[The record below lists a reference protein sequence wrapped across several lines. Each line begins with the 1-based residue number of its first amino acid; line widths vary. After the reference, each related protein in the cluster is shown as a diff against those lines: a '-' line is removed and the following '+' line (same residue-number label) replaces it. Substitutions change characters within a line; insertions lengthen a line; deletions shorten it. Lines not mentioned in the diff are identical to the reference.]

1 MLNSTVQLLLYNIGI
16 FRLQIIW
23 YWII

>member
-1 MLNSTVQLLLYNIGI
+1 MQLLLYNIGI

-23 YWII
+23 YWIV